1 MPHFR
6 RIYRHRASASS
17 ESDGRATPP
26 LLLREL
32 RPQSDRAVTSQR
44 KTGNGLWDT
53 LSPVQAIAP
62 GGSAV
67 MADLYVKPGNQQ
79 RGWNDPPQFSYG
91 LQQRPALSSGLTR
104 RRVAAA
110 REGKEPEAASHPTIA
125 SSPVGLLVPQSVN
138 LPPPGP
144 QTSFQREDA
153 TTPSVVKADK
163 EYEIEDVLSSLHEA
177 LNNCRSC
184 VQKQV
189 CDDIHKRLVILQE
202 MWTQGKLSSPV
213 RKRMGILAEELKSQH
228 WDVADEIHRSLM
240 VDHVAEVSQWMV
252 GVKRLIAETKNLP
265 GEDLLQ

>member
-1 MPHFR
+1 
-6 RIYRHRASASS
+6 
-17 ESDGRATPP
+17 
-26 LLLREL
+26 
-32 RPQSDRAVTSQR
+32 
-44 KTGNGLWDT
+44 
-53 LSPVQAIAP
+53 
-62 GGSAV
+62 
-67 MADLYVKPGNQQ
+67 MAEFYVKPGNQQ

-91 LQQRPALSSGLTR
+91 LQQRPALSSGLTQRGPFR

-110 REGKEPEAASHPTIA
+110 TEGKELEAAPHPPVA

-144 QTSFQREDA
+144 QTSFQRADA

-163 EYEIEDVLSSLHEA
+163 EYEIEDVLSSLHET
-177 LNNCRSC
+177 LNNCRTC

-213 RKRMGILAEELKSQH
+213 RKRMGILTEELKSQH

-265 GEDLLQ
+265 GEDPLP